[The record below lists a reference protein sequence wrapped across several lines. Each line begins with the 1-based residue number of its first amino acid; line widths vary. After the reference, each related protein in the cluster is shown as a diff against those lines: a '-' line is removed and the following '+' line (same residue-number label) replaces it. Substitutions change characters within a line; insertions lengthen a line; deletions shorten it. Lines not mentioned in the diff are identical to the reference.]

1 MSRHARLERIANFL
15 TLTVAF
21 LLATAIIALA
31 QPAPVSAGPGM
42 APSWA
47 IGDPVR
53 IALSKP
59 AAPRMLSLPEPISQ
73 NTSGAG
79 AIRGLLLEQHCLA
92 EAVYFE
98 ARGESDEGQLAVA
111 RVILRRL
118 SDGSHGRTICAVVY
132 EGANQGACQFT
143 FACDGSLNRPKEDAA
158 WQASQI
164 LAARLLAG
172 EVRQAETAPGAT
184 FYHALP
190 SHPNW
195 AARMDRVA
203 RIGHHIFYR
212 TRDTEL
218 ALLLPSLLE

>member
-1 MSRHARLERIANFL
+1 MTQHALLERIANFL

-31 QPAPVSAGPGM
+31 QPAPIPVPE
-42 APSWA
+42 
-47 IGDPVR
+47 PVR
-53 IALSKP
+53 IELKP
-59 AAPRMLSLPEPISQ
+59 ATPVVSLPGPISQ
-73 NTSGAG
+73 STSSAG

-98 ARGESDEGQLAVA
+98 ARGEPDEGQLAVA

-118 SDGSHGRTICAVVY
+118 SGGSHGRTICAVVY
-132 EGANQGACQFT
+132 EGANQSACQFT

-172 EVRQAETAPGAT
+172 EVRQAEIAPGAT

-190 SHPNW
+190 SHPDW

-203 RIGHHIFYR
+203 QVGHHIFYR

-218 ALLLPSLLE
+218 ALLLPSLLD